1 MTTNP
6 QGIVDA
12 FDFSQLVAA
21 AAHEGPKVTITVP
34 TEVRGTTGGT
44 SAAVLTGLLKT
55 AAAELAE
62 QGLSRSEAA
71 ELLAPIEELAGD
83 SSYWRRQSRG
93 FAAFAAPG
101 FHLAVR
107 IPIEVEADLTVSDRF
122 RVVPLVPLLE
132 NSGRAY
138 VLALSKNS
146 VRLFDAT
153 RNTIA
158 QLPQGGIP
166 TDFDAVVGE
175 LPEHQLQQRAVG
187 GGHAAFHGHGGSDD
201 TDSML
206 TEKFL
211 RGVGEAVGAELGTAR
226 SQPLVLAAVAEY
238 LPIFTAVCPYPVIHD
253 EVIAGNPEH
262 TSPDELRS
270 QAWRLLAAR
279 TAAAEAEE
287 AERALSLVHNGRG
300 SLDLAEVAQAAGEG
314 RVETLYLPR
323 DARRLASPDAAALAD
338 AAVIDTV
345 RTRGA
350 VRTLGEWERA
360 DEVIATFRY

>member
-12 FDFSQLVAA
+12 LDFSQLTAA
-21 AAHEGPKVTITVP
+21 AGHAGPKVTFSVP

-44 SAAVLTGLLKT
+44 SAAVLAGQLRT
-55 AAAELAE
+55 AAAEL
-62 QGLSRSEAA
+62 EAA
-71 ELLAPIEELAGD
+71 GTNRADAEALLAPIQELADD

-93 FAAFAAPG
+93 FVAFAAPG

-107 IPIEVEADLTVSDRF
+107 VPIEVEVGLTVADRF

-132 NSGRAY
+132 SGGRTY
-138 VLALSKNS
+138 ILALSKNS
-146 VRLFDAT
+146 VRLFEAT
-153 RNTIA
+153 RNAIE

-166 TDFDAVVGE
+166 ADFDAVVGE

-238 LPIFTAVCPYPVIHD
+238 LPVFTAVCPYPAIHD
-253 EVIAGNPEH
+253 AVIAGNPEH
-262 TSPDELRS
+262 TSPDTLRS
-270 QAWRLLAAR
+270 EAWRLLAER
-279 TAAAEAEE
+279 TAVAEAEE
-287 AERALSLVHNGRG
+287 VERALSLVHNGKG
-300 SLDLAEVAQAAGEG
+300 SFDLAEVAQAAGEG
-314 RVETLYLPR
+314 RVDTLYLPR

-338 AAVIDTV
+338 AAVVDTV
-345 RTRGA
+345 RNRGT
-350 VRTLGEWERA
+350 VRTLGEWDRS